1 MTAEWRHVTGRFY
14 AFIAALAPTPEERD
28 RAQTSAADVA
38 KLVAQ
43 RFECYGYGD
52 HRVMGGFA
60 KGTAIRLAR
69 TIDLL
74 CSLPAGLAGEAE
86 LARGPRALTP
96 LHHDL
101 IGVLSLRYGAVQ
113 TSREGWLS
121 VTIGRGDDELVAV
134 RVIPAFPGPDRGYR
148 ISTPSGKSQPTTWR
162 HTDPFAESTNLRKAD
177 ALSGGKATHLVRM
190 LKAWRHARGI
200 PITSFALE
208 LLAAEFVTVWT
219 YHRRSLLFYD
229 WMVRDFF
236 FWVTAQAGTVLAVPG
251 GTSGLEAGE
260 DWLTEAWTAHEIAR
274 EASALERDNRDGE
287 AANLWRSLFGPAF
300 GRQPAPALPPVW
312 HLSPATSGVAVAAE

>member
-28 RAQTSAADVA
+28 RAQTAAANAA
-38 KLVAQ
+38 KLLAR

-52 HRVMGGFA
+52 RRVMGGFA
-60 KGTAIRLAR
+60 KGTAIRPAR

-74 CSLPAGLAGEAE
+74 CALPSGLAGEAE

-101 IGVLSLRYGAVQ
+101 IGVLSLRYGVVQ
-113 TSREGWLS
+113 TTREGWLC
-121 VTIGRGDDELVAV
+121 VTTGRGDDERVTV
-134 RVIPAFPGPDRGYR
+134 RIIPAFPGADCGYR
-148 ISTPSGKSQPTTWR
+148 ISAPGGKSQRTSWR
-162 HTDPFAESTNLRKAD
+162 HTDPFGESTNLRQAD

-190 LKAWRHARGI
+190 LKAWRSARDV
-200 PITSFALE
+200 PIASFALE

-236 FWVTAQAGTVLAVPG
+236 FWLTAQAGRVLTVPG
-251 GTSGLEAGE
+251 GPDGLMAGE
-260 DWLTEAWTAHEIAR
+260 DWLTDAWTAYEVAR

-287 AANLWRSLFGPAF
+287 AVTHWRAIFGPGF
-300 GRQPAPALPPVW
+300 GLPPVW
-312 HLSPATSGVAVAAE
+312 HMRPAEAAVAVAAE